1 MFHFFNSH
9 ATSCLIFFLSCST
22 AYGAAF
28 DQLTQDV
35 VSLAKVDTQM
45 LTAEEVSTDDAT
57 GSGNPQT
64 SSSSKSNDK
73 RKSKKPDRSDRESS
87 MGHML
92 RRSTSQSILMSESTK
107 LFQEE
112 MEHFSKTLAD
122 LEQTRRVM
130 VDQIDKMIAGP
141 LELFYTQDVPQ
152 AKDMAKQFQRTNTS
166 FQAAA
171 SKFSQLKKGSSNY
184 NTAEIEWRE
193 AKRAHKKASLEY
205 AAYLNRILPRK
216 KMDILEK
223 FNDLMLLQRIYFQQG
238 RDIIASI
245 EPRLKKLAEIIHSE
259 HKFLDEND
267 KKVSSIIEELSA
279 APDAMAV
286 PEELDLASHPSDA
299 ESSAAP
305 TTAAIPVGTS

>member
-1 MFHFFNSH
+1 M
-9 ATSCLIFFLSCST
+9 LQVVLFFLSCST